1 MPMGVQVGGEGVS
14 WPGVE
19 RKGEDQKDGPQFKP
33 AWPGNWDMGG
43 ACAVSAF
50 GSCQENVL
58 IVKPN
63 IGGCMMEKDCSP
75 SG

>member
-1 MPMGVQVGGEGVS
+1 MTMRVGVGGKGVS

-19 RKGEDQKDGPQFKP
+19 TKGEDQEDGPHFKT
-33 AWPGNWDMGG
+33 AWPGNWDLGG

-58 IVKPN
+58 IMKPN
-63 IGGCMMEKDCSP
+63 IGGCMTEKD
-75 SG
+75 